1 MGITFSVGTG
11 VADSVFGK
19 CQAPIR
25 MFVEQQSEAFEA
37 ASPLKDLF
45 MMDKDNSFGVTL
57 TGMTAMR
64 GFLPVGE
71 NGAYPQDEMQEGY
84 KKFLEHVTWK
94 DYFAISREAVEDGKL
109 MNLRQKPMAF
119 VKGYHRTR
127 EEFGARLFANA
138 MAGKTSMALNGMTFD
153 LTGADGVALFS
164 KNHASKVDKKKTQCN
179 VFSDAFSASAL
190 GKLETRMQ
198 HFEGDAGNLLDVSP
212 TTILIPNVAA
222 AKEAVF
228 AAIGADKD
236 PATSNNAFNYQFG
249 RWNVI
254 CWSYLDKF
262 LPVSGDSFP
271 WMLIDDNY
279 NQNYGGAVWYDRTE
293 LDIRS
298 ELARNDANEWLGY
311 ARFVGGFNDWR
322 FAACGGISG
331 ADAL

>member
-25 MFVEQQSEAFEA
+25 MFVERQGEAFEQA
-37 ASPLKDLF
+37 DVLKKLF

-71 NGAYPQDEMQEGY
+71 NGAYPQDEMQEGF
-84 KKFLEHVTWK
+84 KKLLEHVTWK
-94 DYFAISREAVEDGKL
+94 DQFSISREAVEDGKL
-109 MNLRQKPMAF
+109 MNLRQKPAAF
-119 VKGYHRTR
+119 VKGYYRSR
-127 EEFGARLFANA
+127 EEFGAQLYANA
-138 MAGKTSMALNGMTFD
+138 ISGKSSMKLNGITFD
-153 LTGADGVALFS
+153 LTGADGKALFS
-164 KNHASKVDKKKTQCN
+164 ADHPSKVNSKKTQCN

-190 GKLETRMQ
+190 GKLETKMQ

-212 TTILIPNVAA
+212 TTILIPNRAE

-249 RWNVI
+249 RWNVL
-254 CWSYLDKF
+254 CWSYLDKY
-262 LPVSGDSFP
+262 LTSGNTFP
-271 WMLIDDNY
+271 WVLLDDAY
-279 NQNYGGAVWYDRTE
+279 NQDYGGAVWFDRTE

-298 ELARNDANEWLGY
+298 ELARNDANEWLGF

-322 FAACGGISG
+322 FAAAGGIDG

>member
-11 VADSVFGK
+11 VADSAFGK

-25 MFVEQQSEAFEA
+25 MFVEQHSEAFEA
-37 ASPLKDLF
+37 KSPLKKLF
-45 MMDKDNSFGVTL
+45 MMDKDDSFGVTL
-57 TGMTAMR
+57 TSMTAMR

-94 DYFAISREAVEDGKL
+94 DYFAISREAVEDSKL

-119 VKGYHRTR
+119 VEGYHRAR

-138 MAGKTSMALNGMTFD
+138 MAGKTNMVINGMTFD

-212 TTILIPNVAA
+212 TTILIPNDAA

-262 LPVSGDSFP
+262 LTPSGDSFP
-271 WMLIDDNY
+271 WVLIDDSY

-331 ADAL
+331 ASAL